1 MKDLPEDRSFPQPDA
16 ARYLGLSKSFLAKA
30 RCSGF
35 GPRYCKLG
43 RRVAYRKSDLDAW
56 REERIY
62 ASTSQ
67 YPQRLQAATASTL

>member
-1 MKDLPEDRSFPQPDA
+1 MKDPHEDIALPQPDA
-16 ARYLGLSKSFLAKA
+16 ARYLGMSESFLAKS
-30 RCSGF
+30 RCYGS

-56 REERIY
+56 REERVY
-62 ASTSQ
+62 GSTSE

>member
-1 MKDLPEDRSFPQPDA
+1 MKDIDDDVSLPTPVA
-16 ARYLGLSKSFLAKA
+16 AQYLGMSESWLAKR
-30 RCSGF
+30 RCYGC

-56 REERIY
+56 REERVY

-67 YPQRLQAATASTL
+67 YPQRLRTAAASTL